1 MGDQVGIYPQDP
13 FVPPCPLEDMFPV
26 GAVYLTVVNTNPA
39 VLLGFGTW
47 VQIGQ
52 GKLVEGEP

>member
-1 MGDQVGIYPQDP
+1 MGEQIGIFPQDP
-13 FVPPCPLEDMFPV
+13 FVPALPDLFPI